1 MSVSLS
7 PVGGWS
13 VVGLAAAI
21 LIAVWIWAPAR
32 LQTTSFRRRVLAGLR
47 LLVVLLMVLA
57 LLRPTVVYTQIRP
70 QSSSLV
76 LLLDRSRSMQVGDA
90 VANTTRW
97 QALSASV
104 EQASSELAALAQ
116 DYSIKPY
123 SFFDACEPLTFDGQ
137 RIMLDQVTPEGRET
151 AIGQAIEELLERES
165 GQRLSA
171 VILMSDGAQ
180 RASAQRD
187 TPPQTAARRLRDLG
201 YPLYTFCLG
210 QSRALGEARDVAMRE
225 LLLASQ
231 TIFVKNRLTVR
242 GNVQANGFDGQELPV
257 QLLFEGPGVQMEVVD
272 AQTVR
277 PAAAGQTIGLELGYV
292 PQTPG
297 EYKVTLRAVEQPGEL
312 VKSNNELST
321 FVTVRKGGLNVLYI
335 EGALRVEQRF
345 VWRALDRSAN
355 IKVDYLFLDAANR
368 QERPTDLLA
377 RFGPGK
383 YDVYILGDVDS
394 TLFEPDELVALATR
408 VEQGAGLL
416 MMGGLQSFGAGGYQ
430 KTALAEVLPIEMD
443 PIERQTPSEPIRTD
457 LHLEGEIVVRPTA
470 QGSKHFVMLLASPEQ
485 NAAFWEALP
494 PLEGANRF
502 RSLKPSANVL
512 AESAKGEPL
521 LVAQDVG
528 RGRVVAWAGDS
539 TWRWALGG
547 QKAAQQRFWRQLV
560 LWLAHKEQAGEGEV
574 WVELDPRRYDPG
586 RRVEFTCGARSPQGD
601 NVTDATW
608 SAEITL
614 PDGTKRAI
622 RLGRDHEQQRGAF
635 AETNL
640 PGDYKLTVTAT
651 RDGETLGTAQARF
664 LVFEQDLE
672 LDNPVADPAL
682 LESLAAMTEGE
693 SLPPEQLSDLL
704 DRLRRQPPRLEIER
718 QTKQALV
725 DTWPFFGALVGLLC
739 GEWFLRKR
747 WGLV

>member
-1 MSVSLS
+1 MSVSLA

-13 VVGLAAAI
+13 IVGLAAAM
-21 LIAVWIWAPAR
+21 LFAVWIWAPAR
-32 LQTTSFRRRVLAGLR
+32 LQTTLFRRRVLAGLR
-47 LLVVLLMVLA
+47 LLTVLLMLLA

-70 QSSSLV
+70 QSANLV

-90 VANTTRW
+90 VANTSRW
-97 QALSASV
+97 QALTSAV
-104 EQASSELAALAQ
+104 DRASPELSALAQ
-116 DYSIKPY
+116 DYAIKPY
-123 SFFDACEPLTFDGQ
+123 AFSDVSEPLKFDGKRVQ
-137 RIMLDQVTPEGRET
+137 LEEIEPEGRET
-151 AIGQAIEELLERES
+151 AIGQAIEDLLERES

-171 VILMSDGAQ
+171 VILLSDGAQ

-210 QSRALGEARDVAMRE
+210 QSRAVGEARDVALRE
-225 LLLASQ
+225 LLLPSQ
-231 TIFVKNRLTVR
+231 TVFVKNRLTVR
-242 GNVQANGFDGQELPV
+242 GALQATGFDGQELPV
-257 QLLFEGPGVQMEVVD
+257 QLLFEGSDGQMEVVD
-272 AQTVR
+272 ATTVR
-277 PAAAGQTIGLELGYV
+277 PAGAGQTLNVELGYV
-292 PQTPG
+292 PQIPG

-321 FVTVRKGGLNVLYI
+321 FVTVRKGGLNVLYL

-355 IKVDYLFLDAANR
+355 IKVDYVFLDAANR
-368 QERPTDLLA
+368 DKRPTDLLA
-377 RFGPGK
+377 RFAPGK
-383 YDVYILGDVDS
+383 YDVFILGDVDS
-394 TLFEPDELVALATR
+394 TLFEPDELTALSER

-416 MMGGLQSFGAGGYQ
+416 MMGGLQTFGAGGYQ
-430 KTALAEVLPIEMD
+430 KTPLAEILPIEMD
-443 PIERQTPSEPIRTD
+443 PIERQTPGEPIRTD
-457 LHLEGEIVVRPTA
+457 LHLEGEILVRPTV
-470 QGSKHFVMLLASPEQ
+470 QGSKHFVMLLATPEQ
-485 NAAFWEALP
+485 NAAFWESLP

-502 RSLKPSANVL
+502 RGLKPSANLL
-512 AESAKGEPL
+512 AESSKGEPL

-547 QKAAQQRFWRQLV
+547 QKGAQQRFWRQLV
-560 LWLAHKEQAGEGEV
+560 LWLAHKEQGNEGEI

-586 RRVEFTCGARSPQGD
+586 RRVEFTCGARNAQGD
-601 NVTDATW
+601 SITDATW

-614 PDGTKRAI
+614 PDGAKRAV
-622 RLGRDHEQQRGAF
+622 RLGRDQEQQRGTF
-635 AETNL
+635 TETNL
-640 PGDYKLTVTAT
+640 PGDYRLTVTAT
-651 RDGETLGTAQARF
+651 RDGQPLGTAQARF
-664 LVFEQDLE
+664 LVFEQALE

-682 LESLAAMTEGE
+682 LESLASMTEGE
-693 SLPPEQLSDLL
+693 SFPPEQLSELL

-725 DTWPFFGALVGLLC
+725 DTWPFFGLLVGVLC